1 MDDALLA
8 AWHRFRK
15 GEAWHVEKRKGVKAP
30 VPARI
35 QESSG
40 LVARTSNRYV
50 AEVGRRR
57 LASNKL
63 GKRAPKRAVRVE

>member
-1 MDDALLA
+1 LRGSPLIYRFSQEKA
-8 AWHRFRK
+8 AW
-15 GEAWHVEKRKGVKAP
+15 WVEKRKEIEVS

-35 QESSG
+35 KSSG
-40 LVARTSNRYV
+40 QVARTSLNV
-50 AEVGRRR
+50 AEVGRQG